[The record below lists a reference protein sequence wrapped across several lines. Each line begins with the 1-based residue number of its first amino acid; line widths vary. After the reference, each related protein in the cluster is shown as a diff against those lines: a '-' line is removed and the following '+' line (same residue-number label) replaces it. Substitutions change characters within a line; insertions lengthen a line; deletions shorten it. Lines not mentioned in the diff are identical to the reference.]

1 MALNTNQLR
10 ALLAIARVGNLS
22 RAAVE
27 LDMTQPAL
35 SRLVRQVETRLGAPL
50 FYRNGRGMELT
61 EAGRRF
67 RTHAQGMIEHYEAL
81 GRELEEMRHE
91 LSGSVTIGM
100 PPGVAQHLNIPAFKR
115 FTALHPKIKV
125 RITEDRSPVVRDRL
139 TDGKLDAG
147 LFYGPLHGQGELR
160 PEILALEEL
169 YLIGPPEDPLLADGE
184 APLAAL
190 AELPMILPGLRIGY
204 REIVED
210 ALARAGLELKVHL
223 EAETGDAQLALV
235 AEGEGYTLLPYS
247 FIAAR
252 PDLKDLSLAKVTGP
266 SLRRPVLLAVT
277 PARPATPLLRETAR
291 ILREVFHD
299 NLDRGR
305 WIRPR
310 R

>member
-1 MALNTNQLR
+1 MK
-10 ALLAIARVGNLS
+10 
-22 RAAVE
+22 
-27 LDMTQPAL
+27 
-35 SRLVRQVETRLGAPL
+35 
-50 FYRNGRGMELT
+50 
-61 EAGRRF
+61 
-67 RTHAQGMIEHYEAL
+67 
-81 GRELEEMRHE
+81 HE
-91 LSGSVTIGM
+91 LSGAVTIGM

-139 TDGKLDAG
+139 ADGKMEAG
-147 LFYGPLHGQGELR
+147 IFYGPLHGQGELH

-169 YLIGPPEDPLLADGE
+169 YLIGPPGDQLLAKGE

-235 AEGEGYTLLPYS
+235 AEGEGYTLLPFS
-247 FIAAR
+247 FMAAR
-252 PDLKDLSLAKVTGP
+252 PDLDHLSLAKITGP
-266 SLRRPVLLAVT
+266 TLRRPVLLAVT
-277 PARPATPLLRETAR
+277 PARPATALLRETAR

-299 NLDRGR
+299 NLERGR